1 MSKVKTRDWAREMKM
16 RGRFSGVWLVL
27 ALVGCGE
34 EEAAPEGDGGAVAV
48 PAVGDELRGNYAA
61 IVSASYED
69 SLRSAQALDDQLD
82 AFVAEPTGPNL
93 ERAKQAWLDARE
105 PYLQTEVYRFYDGP
119 IDNPEDGPEGLLN
132 AWPLDENYIDYVEGA
147 PEAGIINDAGATIS
161 GEALAGLNEAGG
173 EKNIATGYH
182 AIEFLLWGQDMDPN
196 GPGARPHTDFVEG
209 EGGTA
214 ANQGR
219 RKQYLGAVSAL
230 LEEHLTQVKDAWAP
244 GQENYRAEFEAAS
257 REEALRRI
265 LTGMIVLSGFE
276 TGGERLQAALDSGEQ
291 EDEHSCFSDNTH
303 RDMVQD
309 VVGVRN
315 VWLGSYT
322 RLDGSK
328 VEGAGVRDVV
338 MAVDAELAQEI
349 DAQMDMSVALAE
361 DLRVP
366 FDQEISPANEVGR
379 MRVQALV
386 QSLRQ
391 QENLL
396 ERVFLKFGLTIPVVE

>member
-1 MSKVKTRDWAREMKM
+1 MNKGARLASWMM
-16 RGRFSGVWLVL
+16 MLLVVG
-27 ALVGCGE
+27 LVAGCGE
-34 EEAAPEGDGGAVAV
+34 DEDPQEMDSGVLEVPVQEGEA
-48 PAVGDELRGNYAA
+48 LRATYAE
-61 IVSASYED
+61 IVYASYED
-69 SLRSAQALDDQLD
+69 SVLAAQALDSELD
-82 AFVAEPTGPNL
+82 AFLAAPDAAGL
-93 ERAKQAWLDARE
+93 LRARQAWLDSRE

-132 AWPLDENYIDYVEGA
+132 AWPLDENYIDYVEGDA
-147 PEAGIINDAGATIS
+147 EAGIINDTSATLS
-161 GEALAGLNEAGG
+161 ADALEGLNEAGG

-182 AIEFLLWGQDMDPN
+182 AIEFLLWGQDLSEEDAGM
-196 GPGARPHTDFVEG
+196 RPHTDYVEG

-219 RKQYLGAVSAL
+219 RKMYLTVVSDML
-230 LEEHLTQVKDAWAP
+230 LGHLGQLRDAWAP
-244 GQENYRAEFEAAS
+244 GQDNYRADFEAAD
-257 REEALRRI
+257 RTEALRRI

-315 VWLGSYT
+315 VWRGAYT
-322 RLDGSK
+322 RLDGTK
-328 VEGAGVRDVV
+328 VEGTGVRDVV
-338 MAVDAELAQEI
+338 MSVDTELAAQI

-366 FDQEISPANEVGR
+366 FDLEISPSNEVGR

-396 ERVFLKFGLTIPVVE
+396 EEVFLKFGLTIPVVE

>member
-1 MSKVKTRDWAREMKM
+1 MSR
-16 RGRFSGVWLVL
+16 
-27 ALVGCGE
+27 
-34 EEAAPEGDGGAVAV
+34 
-48 PAVGDELRGNYAA
+48 
-61 IVSASYED
+61 
-69 SLRSAQALDDQLD
+69 
-82 AFVAEPTGPNL
+82 
-93 ERAKQAWLDARE
+93 
-105 PYLQTEVYRFYDGP
+105 
-119 IDNPEDGPEGLLN
+119 
-132 AWPLDENYIDYVEGA
+132 GA

-338 MAVDAELAQEI
+338 MAVDAELAQEL